1 MDKVKIDRRKY
12 NGGNRNAG
20 RKKGVGVTYDIQK
33 HCQKFIE
40 EILKDDAIKL
50 IATKQLSEKIQQ
62 EDIEKENY
70 LYLIYMSGKYKIG
83 FSSNWKKRRTSYK
96 THSPEYKT
104 VYICKSKIAF
114 LLESELHEMF
124 SDKRINGEW
133 FELNNNDVLKAVLHC
148 NRRSNLDLFN

>member
-1 MDKVKIDRRKY
+1 MDKVEKKGR
-12 NGGNRNAG
+12 GGARIGAG
-20 RKKGVGVTYDIQK
+20 RKKGVGLTYDIQK

-50 IATKQLSEKIQQ
+50 IATKQLSEKLSQ
-62 EDIEKENY
+62 EDIDENY

-83 FSSNWKKRRTSYK
+83 FSSNWKKRMKSYK
-96 THSPEYKT
+96 THSPEFET

-133 FELNNNDVLKAVLHC
+133 FELNNNDVLNAVLHC